1 MFLFVWLI
9 NLCKSMYL
17 VAPIQRLITPNLS
30 QNRRR
35 FVFWNMKNDVIM
47 FLKKKSPDLRS
58 DAEREH
64 KFINKNQNTICSNYL
79 VDSRGVQKPYKC
91 VRATLCSLHTVVGAR
106 SHFCTPLV
114 DSINFSW
121 CSSMEMFQWILI
133 LHTLLTCLVCRT
145 CLQ

>member
-1 MFLFVWLI
+1 
-9 NLCKSMYL
+9 MYL

-106 SHFCTPLV
+106 SLISAHPW
-114 DSINFSW
+114 SIASIFLDAVQW
-121 CSSMEMFQWILI
+121 KCSNEYWYYTHY
-133 LHTLLTCLVCRT
+133 LHV
-145 CLQ
+145 